1 MLRVQKW
8 FDGKAKNI
16 SFIVTERCQLACK
29 YCYEVRKKDKSD
41 MTFETAK
48 KAIDLILED
57 ESVCNM
63 PAVIWDFIG
72 GEPLLK
78 IDLIA
83 QISDYIVEKTQTC
96 GHPWMNNYLFAMAT
110 NGLLYQ
116 EQNVQDYIQKYRD
129 HLSITISIDGVRER
143 HNQQRVYR
151 NGKGSFDDVLPNVQ
165 QWISDFQFTSV
176 KSTIAH
182 EDIPYIRDSVLFLYD
197 LGITNVHMNTVYED
211 VWVEEDTDKYEQQLY
226 LLAEDILSRR
236 LYNMHTCSLFDE
248 AIGNPLPL
256 SYNKNWCGCGEML
269 AIDAQGNFY
278 PCIRFKDFSLSQKPA
293 RTIGN
298 IDIGFDRNRMRPF
311 QVLTRNMIS
320 NSECLTCLVASG
332 CGWCQGLNYDL
343 SQLGTIFNR
352 CTFNCNL
359 HKARVKANNYYW
371 STLREIESKWGMD
384 I

>member
-197 LGITNVHMNTVYED
+197 LGITNVHMND
-211 VWVEEDTDKYEQQLY
+211 
-226 LLAEDILSRR
+226 
-236 LYNMHTCSLFDE
+236 
-248 AIGNPLPL
+248 
-256 SYNKNWCGCGEML
+256 SY
-269 AIDAQGNFY
+269 
-278 PCIRFKDFSLSQKPA
+278 
-293 RTIGN
+293 
-298 IDIGFDRNRMRPF
+298 
-311 QVLTRNMIS
+311 
-320 NSECLTCLVASG
+320 
-332 CGWCQGLNYDL
+332 
-343 SQLGTIFNR
+343 
-352 CTFNCNL
+352 
-359 HKARVKANNYYW
+359 
-371 STLREIESKWGMD
+371 
-384 I
+384 